1 MLTSLTQHIYMNSL
15 THKVDLNVY
24 ITCTHYKFN
33 SKVFDF
39 YMTRTLTNITAIT
52 FRKGTRIKHLDICN
66 IHNREF
72 NIIFAIWS

>member
-39 YMTRTLTNITAIT
+39 Y
-52 FRKGTRIKHLDICN
+52 LDKDFNEYNC
-66 IHNREF
+66 HNF
-72 NIIFAIWS
+72 HKKAHVLSTWTFAIYITGNLT

>member
-39 YMTRTLTNITAIT
+39 YMTRTLTNI
-52 FRKGTRIKHLDICN
+52 RI
-66 IHNREF
+66 
-72 NIIFAIWS
+72 

>member
-1 MLTSLTQHIYMNSL
+1 MKTLQVGFKCLHYMFDVNVDKFDSTHIRYMNSL

-52 FRKGTRIKHLDICN
+52 FIKRHTY
-66 IHNREF
+66 
-72 NIIFAIWS
+72 

>member
-52 FRKGTRIKHLDICN
+52 FIQRHTY
-66 IHNREF
+66 
-72 NIIFAIWS
+72 